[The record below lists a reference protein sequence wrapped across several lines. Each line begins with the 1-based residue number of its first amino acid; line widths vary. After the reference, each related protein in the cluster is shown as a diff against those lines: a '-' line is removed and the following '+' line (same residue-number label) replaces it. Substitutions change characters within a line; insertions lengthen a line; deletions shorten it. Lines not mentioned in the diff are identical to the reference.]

1 MFASGNTL
9 REARLR
15 AGLDIS
21 DCEQRTKI
29 RGKYL
34 RALEEEQFDVLPSP
48 TYVRGFLRSYAE
60 FLGVDAQLVLDEHE
74 SRFGS
79 IDPLTGELTGRRAR
93 EARRRQATASPIPR
107 PAGHRRR
114 RTEAQMLWLAVG
126 GVLAV
131 ALLVWMGLGEG
142 SDAAPVTT
150 APEPTLAGPEQPVTA
165 SRAPTTPVPQ
175 KEAPQR
181 LEIVLIGAGDEGS
194 YLEVRGGDATGREVF
209 RDTLGPGETKT
220 FVVSR
225 GIWLRAG
232 DTGGV
237 QVEVNGRAST
247 LSGGVA
253 DFLITAD
260 GVRRV
265 D

>member
-1 MFASGNTL
+1 MFEIGNTL

-21 DCEQRTKI
+21 DCEQRTKV

-48 TYVRGFLRSYAE
+48 TYVRGFLKTYAD

-79 IDPLTGELTGRRAR
+79 IDPLTGELTGRHARA
-93 EARRRQATASPIPR
+93 ARRRDPGAGTAKR
-107 PAGHRRR
+107 KTGHRRR

-131 ALLVWMGLGEG
+131 ALIVWMGLGESG
-142 SDAAPVTT
+142 DATPIAPATDAV
-150 APEPTLAGPEQPVTA
+150 LAGPQQPVTESGA
-165 SRAPTTPVPQ
+165 RTEQVPQ

-181 LEIVLIGAGDEGS
+181 LEITLIGAGDEGS
-194 YLEVRGGDATGREVF
+194 YLEVRGGDANGREVF
-209 RDTLGPGETKT
+209 RDTLPPGETKS
-220 FVVSR
+220 FVVS
-225 GIWLRAG
+225 GGLWLRAG

-237 QVEVNGRAST
+237 QVEVNGRPHT

-253 DFLITAD
+253 DFQISAD

>member
-1 MFASGNTL
+1 MFEIGNTL

-48 TYVRGFLRSYAE
+48 TYVRGFLKTYAD
-60 FLGVDAQLVLDEHE
+60 FLGVDAKLVLDEHE

-79 IDPLTGELTGRRAR
+79 IDPLTGELTGRQAR
-93 EARRRQATASPIPR
+93 EARRRESAGGTAR
-107 PAGHRRR
+107 RKRGHRRR

-131 ALLVWMGLGEG
+131 ALLVWMGLGES
-142 SDAAPVTT
+142 SDAAPIAATD
-150 APEPTLAGPEQPVTA
+150 ATLAGPQQPVTA
-165 SRAPTTPVPQ
+165 NRAETPQVPQ

-181 LEIVLIGAGDEGS
+181 LEITLIGAGDEGS
-194 YLEVRGGDATGREVF
+194 YLEVRGGDANGREVF
-209 RDTLGPGETKT
+209 RDTLPPGESKS
-220 FVVSR
+220 FVVS
-225 GIWLRAG
+225 GGLWLRAG
-232 DTGGV
+232 NTGGV
-237 QVEVNGRAST
+237 QVEVNGRSHT

-253 DFLITAD
+253 DFQISAD